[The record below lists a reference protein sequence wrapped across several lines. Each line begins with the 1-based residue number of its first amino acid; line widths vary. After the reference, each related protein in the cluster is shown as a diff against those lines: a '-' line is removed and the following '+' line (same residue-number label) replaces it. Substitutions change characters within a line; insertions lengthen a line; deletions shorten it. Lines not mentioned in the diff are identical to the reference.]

1 MNNRVVI
8 SDDNLSINRI
18 EERCLNC
25 GLCKKTCES
34 QNNLCDGD
42 CINCGACIQTCPAGA
57 LTPVYN
63 YKKVLNYIKDT
74 NKIVIAN
81 IAPAVRVAIG
91 DEFGFE
97 PGTFLEKE
105 LVGVL
110 KNIGFD
116 YVFDIAFSADV
127 TVFEEAKE
135 FISRLCNKT
144 NLPQLTSCCPSWVSY
159 VEKHHKDYIDNLS
172 HVKSPIGIHGALVKN
187 YFCKFNEINKDD
199 VINVTFAP
207 CVSKKTEIKKH
218 GNNDTDF
225 ILTTTELA
233 MMIRELEIDI
243 KNIKQ
248 KEFDKLLGESSKNGL
263 AFGVSGGVAN
273 AVVRTAYYL
282 LNNEQAPD
290 NLIEFNDTDFYSY
303 ANIDMKKTKI
313 KIAKVCSVKNFN
325 LIKEQLNEFD
335 LIEYMA
341 CNNGCINGGGQTL
354 LPTSKSLEYSNK
366 RYNNL
371 KNNNHKCLDSYENEE
386 LQTFYNTF
394 VNEKEMND
402 LLHYK

>member
-8 SDDNLSINRI
+8 SDNNLSINRI

-74 NKIVIAN
+74 DKIVIAN

-97 PGTFLEKE
+97 PGTFLEKKI
-105 LVGVL
+105 VNVL
-110 KNIGFD
+110 KTIGFD

-135 FISRLCNKT
+135 FISRLENKQ

-159 VEKHHKDYIDNLS
+159 VEKYHNDYIDNLS
-172 HVKSPIGIHGALVKN
+172 HVKSPIGIHGALVKE
-187 YFCKFNEINKDD
+187 YFCKFSEIDKNN

-207 CVSKKTEIKKH
+207 CVSKKTEIKKYND
-218 GNNDTDF
+218 NNTDF
-225 ILTTTELA
+225 VLTTTELA

-243 KNIKQ
+243 KNIKE

-273 AVVRTAYYL
+273 AVVKTAYYL
-282 LNNEQAPD
+282 MNNEKAPD
-290 NLIEFNDTDFYSY
+290 
-303 ANIDMKKTKI
+303 
-313 KIAKVCSVKNFN
+313 
-325 LIKEQLNEFD
+325 D
-335 LIEYMA
+335 LI
-341 CNNGCINGGGQTL
+341 
-354 LPTSKSLEYSNK
+354 
-366 RYNNL
+366 
-371 KNNNHKCLDSYENEE
+371 
-386 LQTFYNTF
+386 
-394 VNEKEMND
+394 
-402 LLHYK
+402 